1 MTPEQAEFLR
11 SHKLAVLATG
21 RRDGSPQVS
30 TMAYAFYG
38 DQVVMS
44 VTTDRAK
51 WPNVGRQPRVGMVV
65 NEGRQQ
71 LVLYGT
77 AERVADDPERLQL
90 TKQVREAL
98 GRLAD
103 EDDATI
109 AAQLDRDKRVILRIT
124 PDTVF
129 MNE

>member
-1 MTPEQAEFLR
+1 MTPEQEAFLR
-11 SHKLAVLATG
+11 SHRLAVLATG

-30 TMAYAFYG
+30 TMAYAYDG
-38 DQVVMS
+38 DHVVMS
-44 VTTDRAK
+44 VTRDRAK
-51 WPNVGRQPRVGMVV
+51 WPNVGRQPRVAMVV

-77 AERVADDPERLQL
+77 AERIADDPERLEL
-90 TKQVREAL
+90 TKQVREAI
-98 GRLAD
+98 GRPAQ

-109 AAQLDRDKRVILRIT
+109 AAQLDQDKRVILRIT
-124 PDTVF
+124 PETVF